1 MWLPKKR
8 KEKKYTNILNKI
20 GKIMFP
26 KKMGIDTYII
36 STLKSISCL
45 MEKHRLLPCPSYYKQ
60 CCDEHWGTCVSL
72 NSGFLGVY
80 AQQWDC

>member
-1 MWLPKKR
+1 MWLPK

-36 STLKSISCL
+36 SMLKSISCL
-45 MEKHRLLPCPSYYKQ
+45 MEKHRLHP
-60 CCDEHWGTCVSL
+60 
-72 NSGFLGVY
+72 
-80 AQQWDC
+80 

>member
-36 STLKSISCL
+36 STLKSVSCL
-45 MEKHRLLPCPSYYKQ
+45 MEKHRLLP
-60 CCDEHWGTCVSL
+60 
-72 NSGFLGVY
+72 
-80 AQQWDC
+80 